1 MEKSFYLDSNIFIF
15 AYCDDKKDGAI
26 CRNIVELA
34 TNNKIKI
41 FTSTLTFDEIFN
53 KITKLKDKKFAL
65 IVSKLFLNLKNL
77 NFINADLEI
86 INYSHSLLEK
96 YDLGP
101 RDAIHLACALS
112 KGINNIISNDKDFDK
127 ISEIKRFDIKD
138 IHKILK

>member
-1 MEKSFYLDSNIFIF
+1 MTKDLTLDEMLTLAKDHVNEWAFDKAKSYQRS
-15 AYCDDKKDGAI
+15 
-26 CRNIVELA
+26 
-34 TNNKIKI
+34 
-41 FTSTLTFDEIFN
+41 DEIFN

>member
-101 RDAIHLACALS
+101 RDAIHLAC
-112 KGINNIISNDKDFDK
+112 
-127 ISEIKRFDIKD
+127 
-138 IHKILK
+138 

>member
-41 FTSTLTFDEIFN
+41 FTSTLTFDEVFN

-127 ISEIKRFDIKD
+127 IPEIKRFDIKD
-138 IHKILK
+138 AHKILK